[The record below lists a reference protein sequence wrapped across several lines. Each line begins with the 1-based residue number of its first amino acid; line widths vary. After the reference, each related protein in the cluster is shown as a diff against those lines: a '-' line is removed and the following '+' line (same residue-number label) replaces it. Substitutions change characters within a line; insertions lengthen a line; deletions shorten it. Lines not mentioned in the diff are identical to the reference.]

1 MFRER
6 HEFPSRPTEGP
17 TPQDR
22 PGGDRR
28 PPGVPGAVAMV
39 VNRVFRSFRVE
50 GYFECRRCGRTLEG
64 PVDACGACGAED
76 VAHYPP
82 WVFESRE

>member
-1 MFRER
+1 
-6 HEFPSRPTEGP
+6 
-17 TPQDR
+17 
-22 PGGDRR
+22 
-28 PPGVPGAVAMV
+28 MV